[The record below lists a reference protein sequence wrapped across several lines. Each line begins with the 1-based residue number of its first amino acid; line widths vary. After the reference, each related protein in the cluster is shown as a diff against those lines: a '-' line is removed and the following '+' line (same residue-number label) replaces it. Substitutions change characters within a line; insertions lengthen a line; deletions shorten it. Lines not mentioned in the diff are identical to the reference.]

1 MFVLSDWTTHE
12 SPGLHS
18 FGIMNAGQLIL
29 QTGIFCYVLWL
40 GLYLLARDVRTRVMA
55 FAAAGSLTYAL
66 MLAFDLI
73 DQSGPAPELL
83 SRISWPL
90 PLLLSLFWVLATLA
104 LLPDDTAFHKYY
116 PYLLGIYSAFYL
128 IAVGTPLIFDYG
140 ALQPSPTI
148 GYPFFVGAVVLP
160 LVASVVVLVRLHP
173 RYTRTAL
180 ILATLFAI
188 LGGASLLLVWNIL
201 PRTLLLLSLATD
213 LALFGG
219 AIALLD
225 AHGQGE
231 VLLPHFLRS
240 LDAAL
245 LTALIFGGQIGL
257 VMLLSTGVT
266 SPMVVLLL
274 TTCSAAIGLQVFAD
288 PLQHLLDNLTFLNA
302 PRLRQSRA
310 ELRDVASNLPRLNE
324 AQDVQRLG
332 EEEFVWLTRRALS
345 NFGNLPR
352 LATNPLTMLPQIE
365 QRIVDRS
372 APLNALE
379 RAAELKL
386 LLAESIECLKPR
398 DGGRFGTSDEWRYYN
413 ALYFPYVCG
422 LKPYSRKDRDDA
434 LPVHVQEALAWFQG
448 QVPERTLHNWQ
459 NAAARLVAH
468 NLRENWQ

>member
-1 MFVLSDWTTHE
+1 
-12 SPGLHS
+12 
-18 FGIMNAGQLIL
+18 MNAGQLIL

-40 GLYLLARDVRTRVMA
+40 GLYVLARNIRTPLMV
-55 FAAAGSLTYAL
+55 FTAAGTLTYAL
-66 MLAFDLI
+66 MLAFDLVY
-73 DQSGPAPELL
+73 QSGAAPELL

-104 LLPDDTAFHKYY
+104 LLPDNTAISNYY
-116 PYLLGIYSAFYL
+116 PLLLGVYGVAYL
-128 IAVGTPLIFDYG
+128 IAAGTPLIFDY
-140 ALQPSPTI
+140 AASLPAPSA
-148 GYPFFVGAVVLP
+148 GYPVFVSAVVLP
-160 LVASVVVLVRLHP
+160 LVVSVVVLVKLHP

-180 ILATLFAI
+180 ILATLFAF
-188 LGGASLLLVWNIL
+188 LGAGSLLLVWTIV

-219 AIALLD
+219 AIAVLD
-225 AHGQGE
+225 AHAQGE

-245 LTALIFGGQIGL
+245 LTALVFGGQVGL
-257 VMLLSTGVT
+257 VMLLSTGIT
-266 SPMVVLLL
+266 SPMVALLL

-288 PLQHLLDNLTFLNA
+288 PLQQLLDRVTFRNA

-310 ELRDVASNLPRLNE
+310 DLRDVASNLPRLNE
-324 AQDVQRLG
+324 AQDIRHLD
-332 EEEFVWLTRRALS
+332 EEAFARLTRRALG

-352 LATNPLTMLPQIE
+352 LATSPLTMLPQIE
-365 QRIVDRS
+365 RRIGARS

-386 LLAESIECLKPR
+386 LLAESIDCLKPR
-398 DGGRFGTSDEWRYYN
+398 GGGHFGTSDEWRYYN

-422 LKPYSRKDRDDA
+422 LKPYSRKDRDDS
-434 LPVHVQEALAWFQG
+434 LPAHVQEALTWFQT

-459 NAAARLVAH
+459 NAAARLIAH